1 MLYIAKNLQNTMFNA
16 ID

>member
-1 MLYIAKNLQNTMFNA
+1 MYIAKNVQNTMFNA